1 MPCVS
6 SAVRPIRWPAPL
18 QHKCFFEPRAHSGEL
33 HLDAFNN
40 LVVEMYRAAREM
52 PARDFPDCA
61 FGIVKALLPFDS
73 ARLLTVEIIGK
84 GARVHEA
91 HLQNEPDNM
100 VLDWEEISRHDT
112 VMDTVIAAP
121 GKAFAYGASSLYAGP
136 EKAIMR
142 DYAKQYGHQAGLV
155 VVQYDQARGYWD
167 GLSLYRAKE
176 ERFSEEQGLFLECLM
191 PHLAE
196 AITVNR
202 LLAERAPAK
211 SPVSLDSGV
220 TAIASFDR
228 SLLHCGPGFEQIIRM
243 EWPDWDGGK
252 LPQVMWQS
260 LRRAGSPQFVG
271 DAMTVG
277 ARVVDGLVFLRAAPS
292 APLHRLSPRELE
304 VARLFGDGKTYKEI
318 ARTLMLSPATVRNFL
333 QRVYQKLKI
342 TGKAELASMLV
353 RHDSRQAIQ

>member
-1 MPCVS
+1 M
-6 SAVRPIRWPAPL
+6 
-18 QHKCFFEPRAHSGEL
+18 
-33 HLDAFNN
+33 DAFNH

-73 ARLLTVEIIGK
+73 ARLLTVEMVGK
-84 GARVHEA
+84 AARVHEA
-91 HLQNEPDNM
+91 YLQNEPDNM

-112 VMDTVIAAP
+112 VLDTVISAP
-121 GKAFAYGASSLYAGP
+121 GKAFGYGASSLYAGP
-136 EKAIMR
+136 GKAVMR

-167 GLSLYRAKE
+167 GLSLYREKE
-176 ERFSEEQGLFLECLM
+176 ECFSEEQARLLECLM

-196 AITVNR
+196 AMTVNR
-202 LLAERAPAK
+202 LLAERATLP
-211 SPVSLDSGV
+211 SSISVDRGV
-220 TAIASFDR
+220 TAIAKFDA
-228 SLLHCGPGFEQIIRM
+228 SLLHCGPGFAQIIRM
-243 EWPDWDGGK
+243 EWPEWDGGK
-252 LPQVMWQS
+252 LPQVLWHS
-260 LRRAGSPQFVG
+260 LRRAGSAQFVG
-271 DAMTVG
+271 DAVSVG

-304 VARLFGDGKTYKEI
+304 VARLFGNGKTYKEI
-318 ARTLMLSPATVRNFL
+318 ARALTLSPATVRNFL

-353 RHDSRQAIQ
+353 RHDSRQAVQ